1 MKAKL
6 FGLDRRTKLSKATGA
21 TELLDPEDTSAGD
34 SELLCTPLS
43 VEEMEETSQMARM
56 TGQRLPIVRTQASR
70 FMNVLNE
77 LRSTS
82 DRICN
87 AADRETECAE
97 ETAQD
102 KKTELA
108 TLRLQLKE
116 ESLKARGLALRE
128 LEEAWKAKLEQNENQ
143 LRRREVQLS
152 IREGALA
159 RLTSKVYGVISRLN
173 QTESESQRKAER
185 LEAELT
191 ELRHQLKAKN
201 EHVAAKQPLL
211 EKLQAELKEKIKQ
224 LESRLQASEAKLLGC
239 ETELKQKE
247 TLIQAAAAK
256 EAEIGKLIKSLSS
269 ECDKLSSELH
279 QKSALIVQLEKRPRN
294 PMADAATLK
303 TTIVK
308 KVLARIQEQPV

>member
-1 MKAKL
+1 MTAKL
-6 FGLDRRTKLSKATGA
+6 LGLERRAKVSKEPIA
-21 TELLDPEDTSAGD
+21 TELLDPEDMNAVD
-34 SELLCTPLS
+34 SELLCAPLS

-56 TGQRLPIVRTQASR
+56 TGQRLPIVRTQANR

-87 AADRETECAE
+87 AADRETDCAE

-128 LEEAWKAKLEQNENQ
+128 LEEAWQAKLEQNENQ
-143 LRRREVQLS
+143 LRRREIQLS
-152 IREGALA
+152 VREGALA
-159 RLTSKVYGVISRLN
+159 RLTSKVYRVISRLN
-173 QTESESQRKAER
+173 QTESESQKKAER

-191 ELRHQLKAKN
+191 EVRRQLKAKD
-201 EHVAAKQPLL
+201 EHVAAKEPIL
-211 EKLQAELKEKIKQ
+211 EKLQAELKEKVKQ
-224 LESRLQASEAKLLGC
+224 LEHQLQATEAKLVGC

-269 ECDKLSSELH
+269 ECDRLSCELH
-279 QKSALIVQLEKRPRN
+279 QKSLLIAQLEKRPRN
-294 PMADAATLK
+294 PLGDAATLK